1 MATYSVRSEFI
12 IKTFENMT
20 DAQILKLITDAL
32 WELEEFRD
40 VQLVDWN
47 ITQ

>member
-20 DAQILKLITDAL
+20 DEQILKLITDVL
-32 WELEEFRD
+32 WKIEEFRN

-47 ITQ
+47 IT